1 MICNLFSEPTYF
13 FFSPDLPGLLYYSH
27 IPAAIVALLIGFF
40 VFLSGRKL
48 LLNRLLL
55 LISICFSLWILSN
68 LILWTNIHSD
78 FMLFV
83 WSFLRV
89 LSSLISILCVYFIYV
104 FLEKKDISL
113 LLKGVFLVLLAPVI
127 VLAPTYVNLGGFN
140 ITSCD
145 AFMFEG
151 FLFQFYRIAFGVLA
165 MLWILVLL
173 IRKYR
178 SSTADFR
185 KQIVLMG
192 VGIESFLFLFFTVTF
207 LAAYLTNIGVVSD
220 SRLEFYGL
228 FGMPIFMI
236 FIGILI
242 VRFKTFNAKL
252 FATQGLVFGTAVL
265 IGAQL
270 FTATGLTD
278 FAVTLTTFVLFL
290 IAGFFLI
297 QSVRREIEQRELIQ
311 RQEKELEVVNA
322 QQENLLHFVS
332 HEVKGYLGK
341 SAAAF
346 AGIVEGDFGPVPDML
361 KTMSVG
367 VLADVRKGVATVMD
381 ILDSANLKKGTFA
394 YNKQPFDF
402 KKAAEETVTDLKKD
416 AEEKK
421 LALTLTAGEGT
432 FTVNGD
438 EDKIRRHVIRNI
450 IDNSIKYTPSGSIQ
464 VTVTREGDTVRFI
477 VQDTGVGITPEDMQH
492 LFTEGGHGKDSV
504 KVNVHSTGF
513 GLFIA
518 KQVAVAHGGTIKA
531 ESEGAG
537 KGSRFTVELPAA

>member
-1 MICNLFSEPTYF
+1 
-13 FFSPDLPGLLYYSH
+13 
-27 IPAAIVALLIGFF
+27 
-40 VFLSGRKL
+40 
-48 LLNRLLL
+48 
-55 LISICFSLWILSN
+55 
-68 LILWTNIHSD
+68 
-78 FMLFV
+78 
-83 WSFLRV
+83 
-89 LSSLISILCVYFIYV
+89 
-104 FLEKKDISL
+104 
-113 LLKGVFLVLLAPVI
+113 LVLLVPVI
-127 VLAPTYVNLGGFN
+127 VLAPTYANLGGFN
-140 ITSCD
+140 LTSCD

-151 FLFQFYRIAFGVLA
+151 FLFQFYRVAFGILA

-178 SSTADFR
+178 SSPADFR

-192 VGIESFLFLFFTVTF
+192 VGIEFFLFLFFIITF
-207 LAAYLTNIGVVSD
+207 LAAYLTDTGILSD

-236 FIGILI
+236 FIAILI
-242 VRFKTFNAKL
+242 VRFKMFNAKL
-252 FATQGLVFGTAVL
+252 FATQALVFGTALL

-270 FTATGLTD
+270 FTATGLTG
-278 FAVTLTTFVLFL
+278 FAVTLATFILFL

-311 RQEKELEVVNA
+311 KQEKELEVVNA

-346 AGIVEGDFGPVPDML
+346 ASIVEGDFGPVPDML

-394 YNKQPFDF
+394 YNKAPFDF
-402 KKAAEETVTDLKKD
+402 KKAAEETVQDLKKD

-421 LALTLTAGEGT
+421 LALTLSVGDGV
-432 FTVNGD
+432 FTMNGD
-438 EDKIRRHVIRNI
+438 EDKIRRHVIRNLV
-450 IDNSIKYTPSGSIQ
+450 DNSIKYTPSGSIQ
-464 VTVTREGDTVRFI
+464 VTVTREGNIVRFV

-518 KQVAVAHGGTIKA
+518 KQVVVAHGGTIKA